1 MYDMFINVFEYS
13 YRMKVEINK
22 SKSEIDA
29 EVVIERKITGSGH
42 ITMPKKYVGHNAV
55 VAIKKKVVVRHW
67 NEGYLRKFRERGDK
81 KVSI

>member
-1 MYDMFINVFEYS
+1 
-13 YRMKVEINK
+13 MKVEINK
-22 SKSEIDA
+22 GKSEIDA
-29 EVVIERKITGSGH
+29 EAVIERKIMPFGDGSGH

-55 VAIKKKVVVRHW
+55 VAVRKNVVVRHW